1 MTHRRSP
8 RHAAAISVFAVLCL
22 ALAAPLRPAAAAEP
36 AATDMPARTVEG
48 NSFIAPAGWKLSTR
62 GAATIIEAPEGG
74 SYIAFVDV
82 RAPDADAALTAAW
95 KAYKPDAKPVLKVAT
110 DAPDKDG
117 WTNRRSYEYETSPN
131 DKRDLRASLSRAN
144 DVWSVVFYD
153 MAQSVGDKRL
163 AQIILA
169 FDDFLPKGY
178 TRETFAGRKAAK
190 LDAARLAQL
199 RTFVDTSMKELGVPG
214 IAVGIIENGKVVLAE
229 GFGVR
234 ELGRDEKVDAD
245 TLFMVGSNTKAMTTL
260 MLAKLVDEGKI
271 GWNTRVTT
279 LLPSFR
285 LGNDD
290 TTRQVE
296 VRHLICACTGLPRQD
311 LEFIFDYAHDTPATM
326 IEKLGK
332 TQPTSAF
339 GEMFQYSNLLAAAAG
354 FVGGHVAHPVDELGV
369 AYDKAMQERV
379 FDPLGMKA
387 TTFDFARALGGNHAM
402 PHAIDVDGK
411 PARSLMESNYAV
423 VPVRPAGA
431 AWSDIHDMLAYVG
444 MELADGALPDGSR
457 YMTKDVLYARRAPQV
472 SIGKNATYGMGLE
485 VDTSSGTP
493 VVHHGGATFG
503 FMSDMIWLPDHGVGA
518 VILTNSERGG
528 TLLEPFQR
536 KLLEILFDGRP
547 EADVTVASRAKA
559 FFEQLAAERKSL
571 TIPPDPA
578 AAATL
583 AKRYTDGPLGD
594 ITVSEAEG
602 ATVFDFDEWKS
613 AVASR
618 KNADG
623 TTSFVSVT
631 PGVVGWFEFVVGSN
645 PKRTLTLRDAQHE
658 YVFEER
664 P

>member
-1 MTHRRSP
+1 MTHHRR
-8 RHAAAISVFAVLCL
+8 AAAFLAGLCL
-22 ALAAPLRPAAAAEP
+22 AAAPLLQPATASEPTAADTP
-36 AATDMPARTVEG
+36 TKTVEG
-48 NSFIAPAGWKLSTR
+48 NSFIAPAGWTVSTR

-82 RAPDADAALTAAW
+82 RAPDADAALAAAW
-95 KAYKPDAKPVLKVAT
+95 KAYRPDAKPTLKVAT
-110 DAPDKDG
+110 DAPDRDG
-117 WTNRRSYEYETSPN
+117 WTNRRSYDYETSPN
-131 DKRDLRASLSRAN
+131 EKRDLRASISRAN
-144 DVWSVVFYD
+144 GVWSVVFYD

-169 FDDFLPKGY
+169 FDDFLPNGY
-178 TRETFAGRKAAK
+178 ARETFAGRKAAK
-190 LDAARLAQL
+190 LDAARLEQL
-199 RTFVDTSMKELGVPG
+199 RSFVDRSMKALGIPG
-214 IAVGIIENGKVVLAE
+214 VAVGIVEDGKVVLAE

-285 LGNDD
+285 LGNAD

-311 LEFIFDYAHDTPATM
+311 LEFIFDYARDTPAT
-326 IEKLGK
+326 IVEKLG
-332 TQPTSAF
+332 TMQPTSAF

-354 FVGGHVAHPVDELGV
+354 FVGGHVAHPGDELGA

-379 FDPLGMKA
+379 FGPLGMNV
-387 TTFDFARALGGNHAM
+387 TTFDFATALAGNHAM
-402 PHAIDVDGK
+402 PHAISVDGK
-411 PARSLMESNYAV
+411 PANALMESNYAV
-423 VPVRPAGA
+423 VPARPAGA
-431 AWSDIHDMLAYVG
+431 AWSDVHDMLAYIR

-457 YMTKDVLYARRAPQV
+457 YISKDALYARRAPQV
-472 SIGKNATYGMGLE
+472 KIGKSATYGMGLE
-485 VDTSSGTP
+485 VDKTWGTP

-503 FMSDMIWLPDHGVGA
+503 FMSDMIWLPDQGVGA
-518 VILTNSERGG
+518 VILTNSESGG

-547 EADVTVASRAKA
+547 EADASVAARAKA

-571 TIPPDPA
+571 TVPADA
-578 AAATL
+578 AASAAL
-583 AKRYTDGPLGD
+583 AKRYTDGPLGNL
-594 ITVSEAEG
+594 TVTRDGDS
-602 ATVFDFDEWKS
+602 TVFDFDEWKS

-623 TTSFVSVT
+623 TTSFVT
-631 PGVVGWFEFVVGSN
+631 IRPGVVGWFEFVVGSGA
-645 PKRTLTLRDAQHE
+645 KRTLTIRDAQHE
-658 YVFEER
+658 YVFEEQ
-664 P
+664 PSPGG